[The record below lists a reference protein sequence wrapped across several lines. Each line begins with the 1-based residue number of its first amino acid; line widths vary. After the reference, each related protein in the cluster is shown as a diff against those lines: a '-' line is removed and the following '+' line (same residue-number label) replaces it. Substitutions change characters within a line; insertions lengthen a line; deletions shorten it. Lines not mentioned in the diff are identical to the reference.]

1 MPLAEVTPCGRSP
14 LAGIREIGAIAW
26 ASPGPTTP
34 FDTGAADGALGAEV
48 PEAEGPDD
56 ELLAI
61 DCGPIADVAEISTVE
76 AVSMAGPWTMPEA
89 VADGTAATLKTEPG
103 ALPETMGPSGAAG
116 VVTPPP
122 REVLALEAG
131 VELLP

>member
-1 MPLAEVTPCGRSP
+1 M
-14 LAGIREIGAIAW
+14 GAIAW
-26 ASPGPTTP
+26 ASPGPTMP
-34 FDTGAADGALGAEV
+34 FETGAADGTLDAED
-48 PEAEGPDD
+48 PDA

-76 AVSMAGPWTMPEA
+76 AVSMAGPWTMPRA

-116 VVTPPP
+116 VVIPPP

-131 VELLP
+131 MELLP